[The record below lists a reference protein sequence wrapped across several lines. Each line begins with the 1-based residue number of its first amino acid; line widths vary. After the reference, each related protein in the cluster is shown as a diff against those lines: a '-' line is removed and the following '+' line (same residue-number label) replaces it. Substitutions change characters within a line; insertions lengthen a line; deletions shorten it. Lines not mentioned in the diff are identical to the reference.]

1 MMRGAEVGDIVQ
13 LSLFSNN
20 IRRFLAS
27 LCVYGLLISH
37 LNHLPIREL
46 VLIGGVPM
54 EILDEPVISVCLE
67 CGGRNIIQDL
77 ESGEVVCGGCGL
89 VIAES
94 TISTEPEWRAFT
106 KSEEESRIR
115 VGLPLS
121 FSIYDK
127 GLSTTFLPLDSD
139 AYGRRTPNERKN
151 EMRRLKK
158 WHTRSN
164 VDNSERSLAQAMS
177 ELDRLC
183 DGLHLPNT
191 IQEKAAVTYRKVL
204 KEGFVRGRR
213 ISAIVAASLY
223 VACRVTQTPRTLAE
237 VARCS
242 HVDKKEIARC
252 YRILLKKLNL
262 RVPVPKAQLRVSRI
276 ASKVELG
283 EKTQRMAIEI
293 LGEADRL
300 KISVSKD
307 PMGLAASAL
316 YIACVINGE
325 KRTQEMIA
333 EAAGVTEVTIRNR
346 YQELKRV
353 LNLDRFKP
361 ERG

>member
-1 MMRGAEVGDIVQ
+1 
-13 LSLFSNN
+13 
-20 IRRFLAS
+20 
-27 LCVYGLLISH
+27 
-37 LNHLPIREL
+37 
-46 VLIGGVPM
+46 M

-77 ESGEVVCGGCGL
+77 ESGEAVCGGCGI

-94 TISTEPEWRAFT
+94 TFNTEPERRAFT
-106 KSEEESRIR
+106 LKESQERTR
-115 VGLPLS
+115 VGIPAS

-127 GLSTTFLPLDSD
+127 GLSTTFNPIGLDGC
-139 AYGRRTPNERKN
+139 GRRISGEKRN
-151 EMRRLKK
+151 EMFRLRR
-158 WHTRSN
+158 WHTRST
-164 VDNSERSLAQAMS
+164 VDGSDRSLIQAMS

-183 DGLHLPNT
+183 GSLHLPNT
-191 IQEKAAVTYRKVL
+191 IQERAAVTYRKVL

-213 ISAIVAASLY
+213 ISAMVAASLY
-223 VACRVTQTPRTLAE
+223 VVCRVTQTPRTLVE

-242 HVDKKEIARC
+242 QVDKKEVARC
-252 YRILLKKLNL
+252 YRILLKRLNL

-276 ASKVELG
+276 AAKVELG

-325 KRTQEMIA
+325 NRTQKMIS

-346 YQELKRV
+346 YQELKRS
-353 LNLDRFKP
+353 LDLDRFKP